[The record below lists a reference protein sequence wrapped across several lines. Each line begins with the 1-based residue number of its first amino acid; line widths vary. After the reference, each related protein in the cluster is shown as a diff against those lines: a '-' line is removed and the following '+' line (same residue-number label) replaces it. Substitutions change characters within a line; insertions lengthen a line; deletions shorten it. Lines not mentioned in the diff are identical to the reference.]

1 MADQKVSLLQH
12 VYQDLRDAAMAW
24 AKTEGMDENC
34 AFNGPSLLNPKQ
46 APNFWVQLARP
57 SNIKGVVF
65 RAAADRFM
73 QQAEEDG
80 LINDLLPVKFKITKS
95 NSAYD
100 IEGEE
105 AAIGEAMDDFIVAYK
120 MKVKE
125 AVDNDPNW
133 DMKIYAANQTPT
145 ALRIHLMHHTA
156 AHHKKIVK
164 NLTSIVNK
172 ICGPMD
178 PVRATIEV
186 KGPIATVHFKAAKL
200 EESREQL
207 LFHLLSE
214 IVEGFRLSEETFFQ
228 DQGRRPFY
236 SLSIQQG
243 GGNQIIIMTLDA
255 DGSTPTGAFV
265 KAVGRLEAYITE
277 FLDEHILSPKF
288 TKLRKVGRAEFVFNT
303 SLKEELSPNDFALK
317 IAHGIVKAIEDELK
331 RKGAHNTATFEIS
344 QFNNGIPRIEATL
357 NGRASLTRAAVE
369 RAMKDVVARE
379 LPDGNLLNLA
389 GKFGGLGTAQGS
401 KRILLAIKPIQPEP
415 SAP

>member
-1 MADQKVSLLQH
+1 
-12 VYQDLRDAAMAW
+12 
-24 AKTEGMDENC
+24 
-34 AFNGPSLLNPKQ
+34 
-46 APNFWVQLARP
+46 VQLARP

-120 MKVKE
+120 MKVKD

-178 PVRATIEV
+178 PVQATIEV
-186 KGPIATVHFKAAKL
+186 KGPVATVHFTVAKVN
-200 EESREQL
+200 ESKDQL
-207 LFHLLSE
+207 LAHMAHE
-214 IVEGFRLSEETFFQ
+214 IITGFQYAEEAYYQ
-228 DQGRRPFY
+228 DQGKRPAY
-236 SLSIQQG
+236 KLKVGNGSGKVSIDM
-243 GGNQIIIMTLDA
+243 IMENPNPGKTNDFDKARHRLWEYIGEYLA
-255 DGSTPTGAFV
+255 DHILKPRISGSRS
-265 KAVGRLEAYITE
+265 VGRYTVSMY
-277 FLDEHILSPKF
+277 LD
-288 TKLRKVGRAEFVFNT
+288 G
-303 SLKEELSPNDFALK
+303 LKEELSPNDFALK

-331 RKGAHNTATFEIS
+331 RKGAHNTATFEVS
-344 QFNNGIPRIEATL
+344 QFNNGVPRIEATL

-401 KRILLAIKPIQPEP
+401 KRILLAIKPIQPES